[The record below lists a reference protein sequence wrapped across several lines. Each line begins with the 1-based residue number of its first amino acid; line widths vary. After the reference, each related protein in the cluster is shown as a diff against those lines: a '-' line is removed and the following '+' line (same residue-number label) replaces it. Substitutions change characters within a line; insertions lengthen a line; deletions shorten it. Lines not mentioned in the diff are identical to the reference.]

1 MDLDEYAFT
10 VMIST
15 LANSIATEVQDLN
28 QLAVLAAAF
37 DQLGDTLATIAA
49 IRQAN
54 QPNGPTTIPDPP
66 VP

>member
-1 MDLDEYAFT
+1 MDEYTFT
-10 VMIST
+10 VMISA
-15 LANSIATEVQDLN
+15 LANSIAAEVHDLN

-49 IRQAN
+49 IRQVN
-54 QPNGPTTIPDPP
+54 NPSGQVTIPDPP